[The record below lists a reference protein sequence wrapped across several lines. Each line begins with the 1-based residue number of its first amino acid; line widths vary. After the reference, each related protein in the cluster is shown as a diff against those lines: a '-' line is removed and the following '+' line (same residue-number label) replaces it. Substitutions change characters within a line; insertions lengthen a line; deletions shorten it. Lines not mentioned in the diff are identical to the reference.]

1 MDSGALTV
9 LTKSQ
14 RIVFGLVVLILV
26 DMISVSLSKLTKQIY
41 NEETLEKPFF
51 CTYVKASMFTC
62 YLLGFLCWHPWRDAF
77 CARPNNYDFLDS
89 EPEEDHA
96 DEAVSGKLSTPIFVP
111 VKLAERDSLDKS
123 SGTESDDSSLR
134 YVRFSKVAEVRHLS
148 EVEAADALLARL
160 SYQASMRAGEIAKRA
175 TLKLP
180 VEQVAKIALIFCLLW
195 FAANYTYQVSLLKT
209 QAGLVNLLSSTSS
222 FFTLLLASIYPSS
235 TADKFTISKLA
246 AVILSILGVLL
257 LSLSDIKQEAN
268 IPTGAVLGLVSAVF
282 YAAYLVFLKRTVP
295 NGNRIDIPM
304 FFGFVGL
311 FNLLL
316 MWPLFVFL
324 HITKIETFEWPNRE
338 QLTLLLLNGL
348 LGTVVSE
355 ALWLWGCFLTSS
367 LMATVATSMA
377 IPIAFV
383 ADAILKHLDYSPLF
397 YLGTIF
403 MILGFLLVTAYT
415 HFEKWDPVAS
425 ALRCAYAKA
434 CRRTMSLRSGASGVA
449 CEQRESLMT
458 SNTDSD

>member
-180 VEQVAKIALIFCLLW
+180 VEQVAKIALIFCLL
-195 FAANYTYQVSLLKT
+195 VSLLKT